1 MQNLIYKSDKK
12 IRNISLETTRYL
24 LSALHLK
31 NRLTIIKGA
40 RGTGKTTL
48 LLQFAK
54 KYLNKKNE
62 VLYVALDDLFFKE
75 NTIYGLAEEFEKN
88 NGHLL
93 LLDEVHKY
101 PNWSR
106 EIKLI
111 YDDFPDLNLLIT
123 SSSLL
128 EIYKSESDLSRRAVS
143 YTLKELSL
151 REFLIFEEKIYLDT
165 FSLEDII
172 ENHIEI
178 SYEITSKIKPI
189 YQFNKYIKYGMY
201 PYYWENEEAFY
212 EKLIQTIHLT
222 LEIDLPAVEAIDYNH
237 IVKLKRLL
245 FAISTSAPF
254 TPNIVKLSERIEIS
268 RQALIKALHYLER
281 ARLIILL
288 QKRNKG
294 ISILSKPDKVYI
306 NNPNIQN
313 ALAINNEID
322 MGALRESF
330 MVNQLQGLHK
340 MTIPQNGDLLV
351 DDYYTFEIGGK
362 SKTKSQIKGIENA
375 YLIKDNIENGT
386 QGIIP
391 LWLFGF
397 LY

>member
-1 MQNLIYKSDKK
+1 MESLVHKSDKK
-12 IRNISLETTRYL
+12 IRDVSLKIERYL
-24 LSALHLK
+24 LSKLDIK

-40 RGTGKTTL
+40 RGTGKTTI

-54 KYLNKKNE
+54 KLLLKNKV

-88 NGHLL
+88 NGFLF

-106 EIKLI
+106 EVKLI
-111 YDDFPDLNLLIT
+111 YDDFPKLNLFIT

-143 YTLKELSL
+143 HNLKELSL
-151 REFLIFEEKIYLDT
+151 REFLIFEENIDLNTLALD
-165 FSLEDII
+165 DII
-172 ENHIEI
+172 KNHIDI
-178 SYEITSKIKPI
+178 SYEITTKIKPI
-189 YQFNKYIKYGMY
+189 FQFNKYIKYGMY
-201 PYYWENEEAFY
+201 PYYWENKETYY

-294 ISILSKPDKVYI
+294 ISILSKPDKIFI
-306 NNPNIQN
+306 NNPNIQY
-313 ALAINNEID
+313 ALAVSDINRGSI
-322 MGALRESF
+322 RESF
-330 MVNQLQGLHK
+330 IVNQLQYLHK
-340 MTIPQNGDLLV
+340 ISLPQKGDLFI

-362 SKTKSQIKGIENA
+362 NKKKSQIKEIENVF
-375 YLIKDNIENGT
+375 IVKDNIENGV

>member
-1 MQNLIYKSDKK
+1 MESLVHKSDKK
-12 IRNISLETTRYL
+12 IRDVSLKIERYL
-24 LSALHLK
+24 LSKLDIK

-40 RGTGKTTL
+40 RGTGKTTI

-54 KYLNKKNE
+54 KLLLKNKV

-88 NGHLL
+88 NGFLL

-106 EIKLI
+106 EVKLI
-111 YDDFPDLNLLIT
+111 YDDFPKLNLFIT

-143 YTLKELSL
+143 HNLKELSL
-151 REFLIFEEKIYLDT
+151 REFLIFEENIDLNTLALD
-165 FSLEDII
+165 DII
-172 ENHIEI
+172 KNHIDI
-178 SYEITSKIKPI
+178 SYEITTKIKPI
-189 YQFNKYIKYGMY
+189 FQFNKYIKYGMY
-201 PYYWENEEAFY
+201 PYYWENKETYY

-222 LEIDLPAVEAIDYNH
+222 LEIDLSAVEAIDYNH

-294 ISILSKPDKVYI
+294 ISILSKPDKIFI
-306 NNPNIQN
+306 NNPNIQY
-313 ALAINNEID
+313 ALAVSDINRGSI
-322 MGALRESF
+322 RESF
-330 MVNQLQGLHK
+330 IVNQLQYLHK
-340 MTIPQNGDLLV
+340 ISLPQKGDLFI

-362 SKTKSQIKGIENA
+362 NKKKSQIKEIENA
-375 YLIKDNIENGT
+375 FIVKDNIENGV

>member
-1 MQNLIYKSDKK
+1 M
-12 IRNISLETTRYL
+12 
-24 LSALHLK
+24 
-31 NRLTIIKGA
+31 
-40 RGTGKTTL
+40 
-48 LLQFAK
+48 
-54 KYLNKKNE
+54 
-62 VLYVALDDLFFKE
+62 FFKE

-101 PNWSR
+101 PNRSR

-165 FSLEDII
+165 FSLEDIM

-245 FAISTSAPF
+245 FAISTGAPF

>member
-1 MQNLIYKSDKK
+1 MQNLISKSDKK
-12 IRNISLETTRYL
+12 IRSVSLKITRYL
-24 LSALHLK
+24 LPKLDLN

-40 RGTGKTTL
+40 RGTGKTTM

-54 KYLNKKNE
+54 QYLLEGKS

-75 NTIYGLAEEFEKN
+75 KTIYGLAEEFEKN
-88 NGHLL
+88 NGYLL

-101 PNWSR
+101 PGWSR

-111 YDDFPDLNLLIT
+111 YDDYPNLKLLIT

-143 YTLKELSL
+143 HNLKELSL
-151 REFLIFEEKIYLDT
+151 REFLLFEENIQLNT
-165 FSLEDII
+165 FSLEEII
-172 ENHIEI
+172 TNHVDI

-189 YQFNKYIKYGMY
+189 YQFNKYVKYGMY
-201 PYYWENEEAFY
+201 PYYWENQEAFY

-222 LEIDLPAVEAIDYNH
+222 LEIDLPAVESIDYSH

-306 NNPNIQN
+306 NNPNIQY
-313 ALAINNEID
+313 ALATNNID
-322 MGALRESF
+322 KGSLRESF
-330 MVNQLQGLHK
+330 IVNQLQDLHELTLPLK
-340 MTIPQNGDLLV
+340 GDLLI
-351 DDYYTFEIGGK
+351 DDYYTLEIGGK
-362 SKTKSQIKGIENA
+362 SKTRSQIKEIKNA
-375 YLIKDNIENGT
+375 YLVKDDIENGI